1 MTELEQLK
9 KMIKATK
16 NELSVMERVALL
28 SLFFYR
34 IGIFN
39 ILEAGLVDTM
49 KDLDEERKQLLD
61 AALVGIREMKGTLE
75 VMRDVMGLDE
85 DKPEPVLPKH
95 IN

>member
-9 KMIKATK
+9 KMIEATK
-16 NELSVMERVALL
+16 SEFSVMEQVALL
-28 SLFFYR
+28 SLFLYR

-39 ILEAGLVDTM
+39 ALEAGIVDSM
-49 KDLDEERKQLLD
+49 KDLDEEKKQLFD
-61 AALVGIREMKGTLE
+61 AALVGIREIKRALE

>member
-9 KMIKATK
+9 KAIEATR
-16 NELSVMERVALL
+16 NELSVMEQVALL
-28 SLFFYR
+28 SLFLYR
-34 IGIFN
+34 IGIYN
-39 ILEAGLVDTM
+39 ILEAGVVDTM
-49 KDLDEERKQLLD
+49 KDLDEEKKQLFD
-61 AALVGIREMKGTLE
+61 AALVGIREIKRDIE